1 MNKIIVNTIGR
12 EKRVAILKN
21 NRLEKLIVRQPKQQS
36 LVGGI
41 FLGIVEKVLP
51 GMNAAFVHIGLEKN
65 GFLQREHLPSFRA
78 SKEDKSISSY
88 LHEGERILVQVKKDA
103 TGDKG
108 PRLTGIIEFS
118 GSLVVYEP
126 KGHTVTVSKKI
137 ADPEVREKWR
147 QFGRSLKRGDEGL
160 LFRTN
165 CADRLEEEV
174 VAEIE
179 SLREKHESILR
190 LANTLKKP
198 GLVFSKNTFLDE
210 IQEEMEK
217 LGSGEVIVDSLKLK
231 QELSAYQNDK
241 FEILYHHDKE
251 GVFSAYRVEH
261 ELENLLQK
269 TIPLENGGYLVFDEA
284 EALTIIDV
292 NTGKFS
298 GKHERKE
305 TVLKTNELAAEE
317 IARQIV
323 LRNLAGMV
331 LIDFIDMKSDR
342 EREII
347 VKRLESALGADHKR
361 TRIVGFTPL
370 GILQLTR
377 KKEQVSLTEGLTAS
391 CSTCEGAGRVLSPES
406 VAFRLERELLEYRGR
421 DEEAILI
428 ETTEE
433 VRQVFTGEQQTDQK
447 RLEEIIGIN
456 IYFLIKGGP
465 EKPFY
470 RMKQMGNRKEI
481 EKRMEDE

>member
-1 MNKIIVNTIGR
+1 MNRMIINAIGR

-21 NRLEKLIVRQPKQQS
+21 NRLEKLVVRQPKQQS

-78 SKEDKSISSY
+78 HKEDKSISSF
-88 LHEGERILVQVKKDA
+88 LHQGERILVQVKKDA

-108 PRLTGIIEFS
+108 PRLTGVIELS
-118 GSLVVYEP
+118 GNLVVYEP

-137 ADPEVREKWR
+137 ADLAVREKWR
-147 QFGRSLKRGDEGL
+147 DFGKNIKQGDEGL

-165 CADRLEEEV
+165 CADHTEEEV

-179 SLREKHESILR
+179 SLREKYENILR

-198 GLVFSKNTFLDE
+198 GLVVAKNTFLDE
-210 IQEEMEK
+210 IHEEMK
-217 LGSGEVIVDSLKLK
+217 RLGSGEVIVDSLQLK
-231 QELSAYQNDK
+231 QELAALQNDPI
-241 FEILYHHDKE
+241 EIIYHHEKE
-251 GVFSAYRVEH
+251 GIFSAYRVEH
-261 ELENLLQK
+261 ELDNVLRK
-269 TIPLENGGYLVFDEA
+269 NVPLDNGATLVFDEA

-298 GKHERKE
+298 GKEGRAE
-305 TVLKTNELAAEE
+305 TVLKTNELAADE

-323 LRNLAGMV
+323 LRDLAGMV

-347 VKRLESALGADHKR
+347 VKRLESALGADRKR

-377 KKEQVSLTEGLTAS
+377 KKEQVSLTEGLTVS
-391 CSTCEGAGRVLSPES
+391 CSTCEGAGRVLSPET

-428 ETTEE
+428 ETTED
-433 VRQVFTGEQQTDQK
+433 VRRVFAGEQQTEQK
-447 RLEEIIGIN
+447 RLEEIIGFDIN
-456 IYFLIKGGP
+456 FLIKDGLA
-465 EKPFY
+465 KPFY
-470 RMKQMGNRKEI
+470 RVNQMGDRKEI
-481 EKRMEDE
+481 EKRIDE